1 MYEKNAV
8 NWKKN
13 EFGIQLYKI
22 CVNWNDFILG
32 IGAIHMRHEENKI
45 ILFSDPLE
53 NCPYATVKTYIIA
66 TVKISQTGLS
76 N

>member
-1 MYEKNAV
+1 M
-8 NWKKN
+8 
-13 EFGIQLYKI
+13 YKI
-22 CVNWNDFILG
+22 CVNWNDFTLLG
-32 IGAIHMRHEENKI
+32 IGAMHVRHEEDSI
-45 ILFSDPLE
+45 ILFFRPLE